1 MSQCYVIGVLD
12 NAMQGLTPVAQEKIQ
27 QADQIIAATRTIELF
42 KAEFKA
48 DAEVINLSGMMMQL
62 PELIKDSIKNN
73 RQMVVLATGDPL
85 CHGIGSFLLKK
96 LNKTLVTVL
105 PNISMV
111 QLAFSHLG
119 ETWQEAKICSVH
131 GKDAGE
137 WIAGSGFEHGLY
149 KLLRLIRHNSILA
162 VYTSPENSPQRI
174 ARMLITEGLAEYYEF
189 SIFEQLLQKD
199 ETISLHQ
206 DVESVANGHY
216 AGLNILIIKSKKALE
231 NRPLFGYPDDFYAQ
245 RKPEKGLITRRDVRA
260 VVLAK
265 MQLKTDSIVW
275 DIGAGSGSVG
285 LEAAS
290 ICEQGYVHAIEKNCA
305 DLSLIEENRQ
315 KMQLINYSVVC
326 AKAPDK
332 VADWPAPDAVF
343 IGGSA
348 GQLRPLVELIL
359 NRLKLGGSLVMNFIT
374 LENLNESI
382 EILKSLNLQWELT
395 QLQASHSKAILHMNR
410 LQADNLVWIISVT
423 KAEDSIIRS

>member
-1 MSQCYVIGVLD
+1 MIQCYVIGVLD
-12 NAMQGLTPVAQEKIQ
+12 NGMQGLTPVAQKKIQ
-27 QADQIIAATRTIELF
+27 LADQIIAASRTIELF
-42 KAEFKA
+42 KDEFKA
-48 DAEVINLSGMMMQL
+48 EAEVINLSGKMMQL
-62 PELIKDSIKNN
+62 PEMIQDSIKNH

-96 LNKTLVTVL
+96 LNKALVKVL
-105 PNISMV
+105 PNVSMV

-119 ETWQEAKICSVH
+119 ETWQEVKICSVH

-137 WIAGSGFEHGLY
+137 WVDGSGFEHGLY
-149 KLLRLIRHNSILA
+149 DLLRSIRHNSILA

-174 ARMLITEGLAEYYEF
+174 ARMLIAEGLAEHYKF

-199 ETISLHQ
+199 EKISLHQ
-206 DVESVANGHY
+206 GVLSVANAHY
-216 AGLNILIIKSKKALE
+216 SGLNMLIIKRKTAIEK
-231 NRPLFGYPDDFYAQ
+231 RPLFGYSDDFYAQ

-290 ICEQGYVHAIEKNCA
+290 ICEQGYVYAIEKNCA
-305 DLSLIEENRQ
+305 DLSLIQKNRQ

-326 AKAPDK
+326 GKAPEK
-332 VADWPAPDAVF
+332 MADWMAPDAVF
-343 IGGSA
+343 IGGSS
-348 GQLRPLVELIL
+348 GQLKPLIELVL
-359 NRLKLGGSLVMNFIT
+359 NRLKSGGTLVMNFIT
-374 LENLNESI
+374 LENLNETI

-395 QLQASHSKAILHMNR
+395 QLQVSHSKPILHMNR
-410 LQADNLVWIISVT
+410 LHADNPVWIISVI
-423 KAEDSIIRS
+423 KN

>member
-27 QADQIIAATRTIELF
+27 QADQIVAASRTIELF
-42 KAEFKA
+42 KAEFKP
-48 DAEVINLSGMMMQL
+48 DAEVINLSGMMMKL
-62 PELIKDSIKNN
+62 PEMIQESITNH

-96 LNKTLVTVL
+96 LNKSLVTVL
-105 PNISMV
+105 PNLSMV

-137 WIAGSGFEHGLY
+137 WVAGSGFEHGLY
-149 KLLRLIRHNSILA
+149 KLLRSIRHNSILA

-174 ARMLITEGLAEYYEF
+174 ARMLIAEGLAEHYEF

-199 ETISLHQ
+199 EAISLHQ
-206 DVESVANGHY
+206 DVLSVANAHY
-216 AGLNILIIKSKKALE
+216 ADLNILIIKRKKALE
-231 NRPLFGYPDDFYAQ
+231 KRPVFGYPDDFYAQ

-265 MQLKTDSIVW
+265 MQLQTDSIVW

-290 ICEQGYVHAIEKNCA
+290 ICEQGYVYAIEKNCA

-326 AKAPDK
+326 AKAPEK
-332 VADWPAPDAVF
+332 MADWLAPDAVF

-348 GQLRPLVELIL
+348 GQLKPLIELIL
-359 NRLKLGGSLVMNFIT
+359 SKLKLGGSLVMNFIT

-382 EILKSLNLQWELT
+382 EIVKSLNLQWELT
-395 QLQASHSKAILHMNR
+395 QLQASHSKPILHMNR
-410 LQADNLVWIISVT
+410 LQADNLVWIISVI
-423 KAEDSIIRS
+423 KS

>member
-27 QADQIIAATRTIELF
+27 QADQIVAASRTIELF
-42 KAEFKA
+42 KAEFKP
-48 DAEVINLSGMMMQL
+48 DAEVINLSGMMMKL
-62 PELIKDSIKNN
+62 PEMIQESIINH
-73 RQMVVLATGDPL
+73 RQMVLLATGDPL

-96 LNKTLVTVL
+96 LNKSLVTVL
-105 PNISMV
+105 PNLSMV
-111 QLAFSHLG
+111 QLAFSYLG
-119 ETWQEAKICSVH
+119 ETWQEAKICSIH
-131 GKDAGE
+131 GKNAGE
-137 WIAGSGFEHGLY
+137 WVAGLGFEHGLY
-149 KLLRLIRHNSILA
+149 KLLRSIRHNTLLA

-174 ARMLITEGLAEYYEF
+174 ARMLIAESLAEHYEF
-189 SIFEQLLQKD
+189 SIFEQLLQQG
-199 ETISLHQ
+199 EVVSLHQ
-206 DVESVANGHY
+206 DVLSVAQAQY
-216 AGLNILIIKSKKALE
+216 ADLNILIIKRKSAFEKK
-231 NRPLFGYPDDFYAQ
+231 PVFGYPDDFYAQ

-265 MQLKTDSIVW
+265 LQLQTDSVVW

-290 ICEQGYVHAIEKNCA
+290 ICKQGYVYAIEKNCA

-326 AKAPDK
+326 AKAPEK
-332 VADWPAPDAVF
+332 MADWLAPDAVF

-348 GQLRPLVELIL
+348 GQLKPLIELIL
-359 NRLKLGGSLVMNFIT
+359 SKLKSGGSLVMNFIT

-382 EILKSLNLQWELT
+382 EIVKSLNLQWELT
-395 QLQASHSKAILHMNR
+395 QLQASHSKPILHMSR
-410 LQADNLVWIISVT
+410 LQADNLVWIISVI
-423 KAEDSIIRS
+423 KS